1 LVLKAE
7 NHQIS
12 KENGDSDEESFI
24 KLLKESY
31 KDLIQGLRL
40 CMGDPYLERLT
51 LMNRRIE
58 DIHSFENI
66 AEIGN
71 DLVTLLCEVINNV
84 SAQREAQA
92 AAILHEI
99 SYQVYEM
106 ESFLEDSLDQ
116 VGKTEKSNA
125 EFNSTIAVELK
136 ELNQNANFSKTLT
149 ELKRAVI
156 AKLEKIKVVLE
167 KKNREDELRNAD
179 ITRKIENL
187 RDGLQQMKTE
197 ADSAR
202 QKIGKLK
209 KQLLVDPLTG
219 AFNRKAYD
227 DRIGEELERYLRYHR
242 IFSLLLFDIDHFKIV
257 NDRYGHAIGDKCLK
271 EITRHGQSLLRQNDM
286 LFRIGGEE
294 FVIIL
299 PETDIKGASRVAEK
313 LRSAIENIEFI
324 MKEET
329 LKITISIGL
338 TMVNAQDKNVSN
350 LFDRVDAAM
359 YDAKQKGRNCVV
371 RK

>member
-1 LVLKAE
+1 
-7 NHQIS
+7 
-12 KENGDSDEESFI
+12 
-24 KLLKESY
+24 
-31 KDLIQGLRL
+31 
-40 CMGDPYLERLT
+40 
-51 LMNRRIE
+51 
-58 DIHSFENI
+58 
-66 AEIGN
+66 
-71 DLVTLLCEVINNV
+71 
-84 SAQREAQA
+84 
-92 AAILHEI
+92 
-99 SYQVYEM
+99 
-106 ESFLEDSLDQ
+106 
-116 VGKTEKSNA
+116 
-125 EFNSTIAVELK
+125 
-136 ELNQNANFSKTLT
+136 
-149 ELKRAVI
+149 
-156 AKLEKIKVVLE
+156 VVLE